1 VRRYCEGSVEVLEG
15 GEGISEAN
23 IQYSGN
29 SCSCLPNGSWIIS
42 AKRRLRTIRLREYPF
57 VYLHQPRHQPA
68 PPVERPA
75 WSRLLQSAAYL
86 TMHAERTFPGS
97 CLLSDVEM
105 YALTGY
111 AEQTWGIGLKDC
123 EILCSN
129 GVEARRLIACVVR
142 VYFRIYVCQITW
154 IKYIN
159 KLYKV
164 YQAVCVSKRICQN
177 GT

>member
-15 GEGISEAN
+15 GEAHISKAN

-29 SCSCLPNGSWIIS
+29 LCSRLPNVSWIIS

-57 VYLHQPRHQPA
+57 VYSHQPRHLPA

-86 TMHAERTFPGS
+86 TMYAKRTFPGS

-111 AEQTWGIGLKDC
+111 AERTWGIGLKDC
-123 EILCSN
+123 EIMCSN
-129 GVEARRLIACVVR
+129 GVEAGRLTACIVR
-142 VYFRIYVCQITW
+142 VYLRIYLCCITW
-154 IKYIN
+154 MKYI
-159 KLYKV
+159 KQVL
-164 YQAVCVSKRICQN
+164 QSITSCMCV
-177 GT
+177 GEDL